1 MAPKVAFLC
10 LVIFFLPTLLS
21 PLSPSVIYLEKTKA
35 GRMFLICISQN
46 CEDSLGD
53 TKRSKC

>member
-10 LVIFFLPTLLS
+10 LLIFFLPTLPS
-21 PLSPSVIYLEKTKA
+21 PLSSSVIYLEKTKA
-35 GRMFLICISQN
+35 GRMFLIYISQN
-46 CEDSLGD
+46 CVDSLGD